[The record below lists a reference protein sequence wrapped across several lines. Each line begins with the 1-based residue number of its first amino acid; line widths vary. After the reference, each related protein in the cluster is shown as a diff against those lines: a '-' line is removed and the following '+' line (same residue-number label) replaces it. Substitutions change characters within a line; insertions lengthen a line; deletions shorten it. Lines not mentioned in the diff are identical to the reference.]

1 MKVTNK
7 FTNIPDEWW
16 KLCGKHTVE
25 GKSKPISINTTMVV
39 LLAKINSF
47 TNPRKLNGE
56 KYETYQG
63 QCTASSAY
71 FADCLNVSE
80 GTIRNMLR
88 DLYSLGLLK
97 HYEQREG
104 NLTVKRFIYINESVL
119 NDMLAEDAQKRR
131 QKNTEEDI
139 YSFLDDDEI

>member
-1 MKVTNK
+1 MMRVTNR

-25 GKSKPISINTTMVV
+25 GRSKPISISTTMVV

-47 TNPRKLNGE
+47 TNPRKLSGDRI
-56 KYETYQG
+56 ETIQG

-80 GTIRNMLR
+80 GTIRNMLN
-88 DLYSLGLLK
+88 DLYALKLLK
-97 HYEQREG
+97 YYEQREG
-104 NLTVKRFIYINESVL
+104 NLTVKRFLYINEATL
-119 NDMLAEDAQKRR
+119 NKMLTEGTQKR
-131 QKNTEEDI
+131 KKKVEVDNFFD
-139 YSFLDDDEI
+139 DDDEI